1 MNTTPWRRTSCR
13 ALLALPLA
21 LLLAAPAFAQT
32 AEAPV
37 PIRAERVHSH
47 ETHADVQRAAITVLP
62 GGYEPAAVVLEA
74 GVPAELVFTRPASG
88 GCGNEVQIPD
98 FGVGKTALPVGEAI
112 TVQFTPEEPGTYA
125 FTCGMNMLRGTLI
138 VE

>member
-1 MNTTPWRRTSCR
+1 MNTTPWRRTSRR

-21 LLLAAPAFAQT
+21 LLLAAPAAAQT
-32 AEAPV
+32 ADDPAPV
-37 PIRAERVHSH
+37 RAERVHSH
-47 ETHADVQRAAITVLP
+47 ETHDDVQRAEITVLP

-74 GVPAELVFTRPASG
+74 GLPAELVFTRPADA

-98 FGVGKTALPVGEAI
+98 FGVEKTALPVGEAV
-112 TVQFTPEEPGTYA
+112 TVRFVPEEPGTYA

>member
-1 MNTTPWRRTSCR
+1 MNTTSRRRTSR
-13 ALLALPLA
+13 HALFALPLA

-47 ETHADVQRAAITVLP
+47 EAHADVQRAAIKVLP

-74 GVPAELVFTRPASG
+74 GVPAELVFTRPASA

>member
-1 MNTTPWRRTSCR
+1 MNTPLQRRTSRR

-21 LLLAAPAFAQT
+21 LLLVAPVSAQT
-32 AEAPV
+32 ADAPAPV
-37 PIRAERVHSH
+37 RAERVHSH
-47 ETHADVQRAAITVLP
+47 VTHGDVQRAAITVMP
-62 GGYEPAAVVLEA
+62 RGYEPSTIILAA
-74 GVPAELVFTRPASG
+74 GVPAELVFTRPADA

-98 FGVGKTALPVGEAI
+98 LGVEKTALPVGEAI
-112 TVQFTPEEPGTYA
+112 TVRFTPEEPGTYA